1 MKVLYS
7 VQPHSTSMK
16 WFYKENPS
24 KTAQPKRDSRVK
36 RRTCQNGGKSF
47 AIEKISEQYSMKFG
61 FLVKHTPR
69 DLGFKE

>member
-1 MKVLYS
+1 M
-7 VQPHSTSMK
+7 
-16 WFYKENPS
+16 
-24 KTAQPKRDSRVK
+24 K

-69 DLGFKE
+69 DLEFRDVTKSIPKIVAFLSKHVVTFIDETNHSVSSIK